1 MARQVLHSV
10 SMRPV
15 SILFVMA
22 GLGFLVILHKHDA
35 PEGVNS
41 KMKATERPK
50 AAKNDWIKRSVD
62 ASRTVA
68 NAVKKQR
75 QENEVQ

>member
-1 MARQVLHSV
+1 MARQMLHFV

-22 GLGFLVILHKHDA
+22 GLGFLVILHKQDA

-41 KMKATERPK
+41 KMKASERPK
-50 AAKNDWIKRSVD
+50 AAKSNWLKRSLD
-62 ASRTVA
+62 TSRTVA
-68 NAVKKQR
+68 NTVKKQR